1 MTDHANPNCP
11 FCSLSNDRIWLAN
24 DLAMAF
30 KDGFPISE
38 GHTLVVPRRH
48 LGSIFDATPEET
60 TAIWELVGL
69 VRAKLVEELHPDAF
83 NIGVNDG
90 TAAGQTVMHGH
101 IHVIPRYRG
110 DVADPRG
117 GIRWMFAGKAKY
129 WRDKP

>member
-1 MTDHANPNCP
+1 MTDHAKPDCP
-11 FCSLSNDRIWLAN
+11 FCTLAEDRVWLENDR
-24 DLAMAF
+24 AMAF

-48 LGSIFDATPEET
+48 LASIFDATREET
-60 TAIWELVGL
+60 NAIWELVGL
-69 VRAKLVEELHPDAF
+69 VRARLGEELRPDAF

-110 DVADPRG
+110 DVDDPRG

>member
-1 MTDHANPNCP
+1 MTDDQHSACP
-11 FCSLSNDRIWLAN
+11 FCTLSTARIWLAN
-24 DLAMAF
+24 DLAIAL

-48 LGSIFDATPEET
+48 LVSIFDATPEESQ
-60 TAIWELVGL
+60 AIWDLVAQA
-69 VRAKLVEELHPDAF
+69 RAKLVEELHPDAF

-110 DVADPRG
+110 DVTDPRG